1 MWSENYKGFAPE
13 RPTRHHTHVTASKE
27 LELEVTLR
35 AEDVRAGLLRTV
47 LRQTR
52 LARLWPIWLGL
63 TAGMAVYALQTAI
76 ALHSVPLPLL
86 VFALSL
92 AAVGLGGL
100 WFVGR
105 LGDRMFAS
113 LPSPGASWRFSPRG
127 IALRS
132 GGVSQLLPWPELRY
146 ELREERLL
154 LHPTPSTFHVLPFA
168 GLSVAQRTDV
178 QAWLETH
185 AKPVPQPRRPWLPPL
200 IALTLGIL
208 TALFLRTR

>member
-1 MWSENYKGFAPE
+1 VS
-13 RPTRHHTHVTASKE
+13 ASKE
-27 LELEVTLR
+27 LELDVTLR

-76 ALHSVPLPLL
+76 AFHSVPVPLL

-92 AAVGLGGL
+92 AGVGLGGL
-100 WFVGR
+100 WLVGR
-105 LGDRMFAS
+105 LGDRMFQS
-113 LPSPGASWRFSPRG
+113 LPSPGANWRFSTRG

-132 GGVSQLLPWPELRY
+132 GGVSQLLAWPELRY

-178 QAWLETH
+178 QAWLEAN

>member
-1 MWSENYKGFAPE
+1 M
-13 RPTRHHTHVTASKE
+13 
-27 LELEVTLR
+27 TLR

-63 TAGMAVYALQTAI
+63 IAGMLAYALQTAI
-76 ALHSVPLPLL
+76 AFHSVPTPLL
-86 VFALSL
+86 VFALAL
-92 AAVGLGGL
+92 AGVGLFGL
-100 WFVGR
+100 WFVTR
-105 LGDRMFAS
+105 LGDRMFRSLAS
-113 LPSPGASWRFSPRG
+113 PVAQWRFSTRG

-132 GGVSQLLPWPELRY
+132 GGATQLLPWPEVRY
-146 ELREERLL
+146 ELREGHLL

-178 QAWLETH
+178 QAWLEAN
-185 AKPVPQPRRPWLPPL
+185 AKAIPKPRRPWLAPL